1 MLITLPPHFHFRY
14 ESHIF
19 YSCRTT
25 GGGLPNPEAVLS
37 PSDARIL
44 AIVGKDCSVGCR
56 SPAVF
61 GMAPAASVSPAPSP
75 APQAS
80 QVMDEHDYC
89 SVQENEGQPGTRAA
103 PPPIQ
108 AAPHQQGGSIR
119 RPHALPPRQ
128 QDHPGSVQQRHNAIA
143 ALIEQQGRL
152 ATIQDQQLR
161 QITTDLAHIRTHLAG
176 IESLQVRQ
184 VNAVEQ
190 LVQALRDINSTLQ
203 GRNQVPCENG
213 GDP

>member
-1 MLITLPPHFHFRY
+1 
-14 ESHIF
+14 
-19 YSCRTT
+19 
-25 GGGLPNPEAVLS
+25 
-37 PSDARIL
+37 
-44 AIVGKDCSVGCR
+44 
-56 SPAVF
+56 
-61 GMAPAASVSPAPSP
+61 MAPAASVSPAPSP

-80 QVMDEHDYC
+80 QVMDEHDYS

-161 QITTDLAHIRTHLAG
+161 QITTALAHIRTHLAG

-203 GRNQVPCENG
+203 GCNQVPCENG